1 MPLFLGFLGVLGFS
15 GSLPA
20 TRVAVEE
27 LDASFVGLGRA
38 VVAPRWAERCCWS
51 PISRGPSARSSVGWR
66 SWRSAW

>member
-38 VVAPRWAERCCWS
+38 VVAAALGGALLLVTHR
-51 PISRGPSARSSVGWR
+51 RGPSARSSVGWR